1 MHWVDGSVYEG
12 DWNHG
17 IQHGYGRMT
26 FANGKI
32 KEGIFIE
39 NVFNGE
45 ADEQ

>member
-1 MHWVDGSVYEG
+1 
-12 DWNHG
+12 
-17 IQHGYGRMT
+17 MT

-45 ADEQ
+45 VDEEQA